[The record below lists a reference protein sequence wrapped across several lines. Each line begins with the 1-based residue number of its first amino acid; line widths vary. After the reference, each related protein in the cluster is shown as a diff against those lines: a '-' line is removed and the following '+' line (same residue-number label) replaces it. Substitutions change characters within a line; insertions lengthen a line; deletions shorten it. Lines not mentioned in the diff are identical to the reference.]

1 MPIICILH
9 KIRDMKTTMPLLLLI
24 LLACT
29 SYSQTAGLKFI
40 QNGTPVTPVNG
51 VLELKKQPFSIEV
64 TLDLNDIDGVYV
76 YSDFTD
82 IVYKIGDKDPL
93 PDLQD
98 IPYKVIPEVN
108 YAAHQI
114 VMSNDNWAFWFYDK
128 NKSEQH
134 FEKDI
139 KMVNDHTVT
148 GTKIIEQFYNPTTEK
163 VVKVGDVAQPLYLVF
178 VVTNPFQKRGLVKEY
193 SRQKVKI
200 SWAAK

>member
-1 MPIICILH
+1 
-9 KIRDMKTTMPLLLLI
+9 MKTTMPLLLLI

-114 VMSNDNWAFWFYDK
+114 VMSNDNWAF
-128 NKSEQH
+128 
-134 FEKDI
+134 
-139 KMVNDHTVT
+139 
-148 GTKIIEQFYNPTTEK
+148 
-163 VVKVGDVAQPLYLVF
+163 
-178 VVTNPFQKRGLVKEY
+178 
-193 SRQKVKI
+193 
-200 SWAAK
+200 